1 LDRKTSDKLQQA
13 HQDWKGKFIQAQKES
28 GQRVDSDAAGRRAA
42 KHVERV
48 ERDMERKR

>member
-1 LDRKTSDKLQQA
+1 LDRKTSDKLKKA
-13 HQDWKGKFIQAQKES
+13 HQDWKGKFIQAQKEA